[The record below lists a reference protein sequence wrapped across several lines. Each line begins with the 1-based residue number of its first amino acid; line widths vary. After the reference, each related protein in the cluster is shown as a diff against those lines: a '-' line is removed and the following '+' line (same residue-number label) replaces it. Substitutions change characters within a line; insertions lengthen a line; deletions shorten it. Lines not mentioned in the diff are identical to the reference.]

1 MRDRGGARG
10 RRLGRREFC
19 AAGAAALLG
28 LAASPGAAGARSF
41 LDDAERRVPI
51 RNLWTDE
58 KRDLVYWRDGAYER
72 HALEAYSYL
81 FRDRRNGEVEPIFYG
96 VLDQLFFL
104 WKALERPAR
113 FDLVS
118 GYRSAG
124 TNAWLR
130 ANSRGVARNSLH
142 TIGMAADIRVPG
154 IASEAVWRAAV
165 DLRRG
170 GVGLYRASDFVHIDV
185 GPVRS
190 WGYGRAGVRPAGR
203 LHRDD
208 TPLPPE
214 RPERSRPARLRRGSA
229 SAGASRSSPPSWRL
243 GRSAAASPTRRG
255 RRCRP
260 SSPAMNR
267 RSPA

>member
-10 RRLGRREFC
+10 RRLARRDFC
-19 AAGAAALLG
+19 VTGAAALVG
-28 LAASPGAAGARSF
+28 LAASPGMAGAWSF
-41 LDDAERRVPI
+41 LEDAERRVPI
-51 RNLWTDE
+51 RNLWTGE
-58 KRDLVYWRDGAYER
+58 RRDLVYWREGDYDR

-113 FDLVS
+113 IDLVS

-130 ANSRGVARNSLH
+130 ASGRGVARNSLH
-142 TIGMAADIRVPG
+142 TVGMAADIRVPG
-154 IASEAVWRAAV
+154 IASEAVGRRAV
-165 DLRRG
+165 GLRRG

-190 WGYGRAGVRPAGR
+190 WGFGERASSSSRRRASADVALPPEHPGRPPASGEV
-203 LHRDD
+203 L
-208 TPLPPE
+208 LPPE
-214 RPERSRPARLRRGSA
+214 RPDHLRRHG
-229 SAGASRSSPPSWRL
+229 G
-243 GRSAAASPTRRG
+243 
-255 RRCRP
+255 
-260 SSPAMNR
+260 
-267 RSPA
+267 

>member
-10 RRLGRREFC
+10 TRLARRTFC
-19 AAGAAALLG
+19 AAGAASLFG
-28 LAASPGAAGARSF
+28 LAALPVTAGAGTF
-41 LDDAERRVPI
+41 QEDTERRVPI

-58 KRDLVYWRDGAYER
+58 RRDLVYWRDGTYDR

-113 FDLVS
+113 IDLVS

-130 ANSRGVARNSLH
+130 ATSGGVARNSLH
-142 TIGMAADIRVPG
+142 TIGMAADVRVSG
-154 IASEAVWRAAV
+154 LATEAVWRAAV

-170 GVGLYRASDFVHIDV
+170 GAGLYRASDFVHIDV

-190 WGYGRAGVRPAGR
+190 WVFGERAPSRLAASGEAPLPPDRPGRSRPTA
-203 LHRDD
+203 LDD
-208 TPLPPE
+208 IQLPPE
-214 RPERSRPARLRRGSA
+214 RPDHLRRHG
-229 SAGASRSSPPSWRL
+229 G
-243 GRSAAASPTRRG
+243 
-255 RRCRP
+255 
-260 SSPAMNR
+260 
-267 RSPA
+267 

>member
-10 RRLGRREFC
+10 TRLARRTFC
-19 AAGAAALLG
+19 AAGAASLFG
-28 LAASPGAAGARSF
+28 LAALPVTAGAGTF
-41 LDDAERRVPI
+41 QEDTERRVPI

-58 KRDLVYWRDGAYER
+58 RRDLVYWRDGTYDR

-113 FDLVS
+113 IDLVS
-118 GYRSAG
+118 GYRSAR

-130 ANSRGVARNSLH
+130 ASGRGVARNSLH
-142 TIGMAADIRVPG
+142 TVGMAADIRVPG
-154 IASEAVWRAAV
+154 IASEAVWRQAV

-190 WGYGRAGVRPAGR
+190 WGFGERASSPSRQTASADVA
-203 LHRDD
+203 
-208 TPLPPE
+208 LPPE
-214 RPERSRPARLRRGSA
+214 RPGRPPASGEVLLPPERPDHLRRHG
-229 SAGASRSSPPSWRL
+229 G
-243 GRSAAASPTRRG
+243 
-255 RRCRP
+255 
-260 SSPAMNR
+260 
-267 RSPA
+267 